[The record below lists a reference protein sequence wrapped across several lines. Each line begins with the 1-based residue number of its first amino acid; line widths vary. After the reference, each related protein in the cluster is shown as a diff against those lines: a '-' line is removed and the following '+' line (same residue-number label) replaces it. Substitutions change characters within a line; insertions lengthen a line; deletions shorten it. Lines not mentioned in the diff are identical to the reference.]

1 MNTVNEAFETAQ
13 GALAALKAAV
23 RTVLECAPEEGL
35 RNVDVGKSL
44 GIYGGHVEHVG
55 HISRTILA
63 MLESDGIAEQFGPDK
78 RWRLVNHIR

>member
-1 MNTVNEAFETAQ
+1 AQ

>member
-1 MNTVNEAFETAQ
+1 LNTVNEAFETAQ